1 MKNIILTAFCLFI
14 VSAALSQ
21 EKTTTTLKG
30 KISAPQLEGAFVH
43 IINTTQQTGTV
54 NASSGNFEIQVEE
67 NDLLLFSSIQ
77 YKNIEVKITSEIFK
91 AAELNVKME
100 EEVNELSE
108 VSISNI
114 ALTGNI
120 NVDLDNIVVEKDLP
134 MNIRFSDVKHTRFE
148 SDVHDLKE
156 GPRNLA
162 YESNMVV
169 QPGSVNIL
177 GAAALIADL
186 LNISKGPKPMPAPY
200 KRPTTTIAAD
210 IRKLFDD
217 DFFKTDLEIKEDQI
231 NDFLFFVDENGLTAQ
246 MLEEKNKLTLIDFL
260 FEQSKNY
267 KAVRAGN

>member
-1 MKNIILTAFCLFI
+1 MKNLFLTALCLVILTPAF
-14 VSAALSQ
+14 SQ
-21 EKTTTTLKG
+21 EKSKTLIG

-54 NASSGNFEIQVEE
+54 NSSAGIFEIQVEE
-67 NDLLLFSSIQ
+67 NDIILFSSIQ
-77 YKNIEVKITSEIFK
+77 YKNIEVKVTNDIFK
-91 AAELNVKME
+91 SGKINITLE

-108 VSISNI
+108 VNISDI
-114 ALTGNI
+114 ALTGNL

-134 MNIRFSDVKHTRFE
+134 MDIRFPDVKHMRFE

-177 GAAALIADL
+177 GAAQLIADL
-186 LNISKGPKPMPAPY
+186 LKISSEPKPKAAPY
-200 KRPTTTIAAD
+200 KRPTTTIATE

-217 DFFKTDLEIKEDQI
+217 DFFKSDLQIKEDQI
-231 NDFLFFVDENGLTAQ
+231 NDFLFYVDENGLTGQ

-267 KAVRAGN
+267 RTIRGEN